1 MSLTQWKTCSTT
13 LRAADLAA
21 SATRSSSPTCE
32 RLLATTRGE
41 PSLRDGPEGRGD
53 HGLYDPAAPGQVAK
67 LARGRGVGD
76 LEGRHANEGAHRRRV
91 PDLVL
96 ALAVG
101 EAEAGPRHATCMHEV
116 ADPRPAHR
124 GVGPPRPG
132 VSAAGLPREGEPGV
146 PGAGLGGAV
155 GEPGAPGP
163 RASVPC
169 PSRRQRMR
177 TVSCGYPRPRRH
189 RPQIIL
195 YPQVGGMD
203 GQRSALSRASRRDF
217 IIAFLDAVA
226 YISFSEIQ
234 IAYFSP

>member
-53 HGLYDPAAPGQVAK
+53 HGLYDPAGPGQVAK

-76 LEGRHANEGAHRRRV
+76 LEGRHANEGEHRRRV

-96 ALAVG
+96 ALAVK
-101 EAEAGPRHATCMHEV
+101 EAEADPRHVHARQHEHEV

-132 VSAAGLPREGEPGV
+132 VSTAGLPREGEPGTL
-146 PGAGLGGAV
+146 GAGLGGAV

-163 RASVPC
+163 AL
-169 PSRRQRMR
+169 PSHAHLGVRECELCHAD
-177 TVSCGYPRPRRH
+177 TPS
-189 RPQIIL
+189 
-195 YPQVGGMD
+195 
-203 GQRSALSRASRRDF
+203 
-217 IIAFLDAVA
+217 LDATDLRLSAGRRYGWTTIRPVPG
-226 YISFSEIQ
+226 FS
-234 IAYFSP
+234 AGLYRRFPRCGCLYLF

>member
-21 SATRSSSPTCE
+21 SATRSSSPTRE

-53 HGLYDPAAPGQVAK
+53 HGLYDPAGPGQVAK

-76 LEGRHANEGAHRRRV
+76 LEGRHADEGAHRRRV

-101 EAEAGPRHATCMHEV
+101 EAEAGPRHVHAQRHEV

-132 VSAAGLPREGEPGV
+132 VSTAGLPREGEPGV

-163 RASVPC
+163 AL
-169 PSRRQRMR
+169 PSHAHLGARECGLCHADAPSLVANDLGLYHIRR
-177 TVSCGYPRPRRH
+177 
-189 RPQIIL
+189 
-195 YPQVGGMD
+195 
-203 GQRSALSRASRRDF
+203 
-217 IIAFLDAVA
+217 
-226 YISFSEIQ
+226 
-234 IAYFSP
+234 